1 MLLGWLRRYP
11 IVSIEDPL
19 AEDDTAGVAA
29 FTKAAPDGVQIVG
42 DDLVTTNAAR
52 IRAAAAA
59 GAGNT
64 ALIKPNQ
71 IGTLTETAAALA
83 AARAEGW
90 GAIVSA
96 RSGETEDVT
105 IVHLDR
111 KSTRLNSS
119 HQCA

>member
-19 AEDDTAGVAA
+19 AEDDTAGIAA

-59 GAGNT
+59 AAGNT

-71 IGTLTETAAALA
+71 IGTLTETAEALA
-83 AARAEGW
+83 AARADGW
-90 GAIVSA
+90 G
-96 RSGETEDVT
+96 
-105 IVHLDR
+105 DR
-111 KSTRLNSS
+111 KSTRLTSS
-119 HQCA
+119 H